1 MHSTRS
7 RLNNR
12 LKDTLLLTRNTKV
25 PKQGL
30 RLDGGAPVVRT
41 GSTGNGVLPVNLA
54 VSHGDLDKLGEVRLR
69 RVLAVGHLAVDV
81 NDGGIGQH
89 GREEVLLLALNGGAV
104 PLQGHF
110 RQHLTGSQR
119 VVHQRHGFVQRNGE
133 LERLV
138 DTLTS
143 RLTGLRVGRDGDN
156 VLELLYQHLVF
167 VTLHEDVA
175 DGIGG
180 EGTGGDIAL
189 GFTFDADITWSW
201 HVYAPK

>member
-1 MHSTRS
+1 M
-7 RLNNR
+7 
-12 LKDTLLLTRNTKV
+12 
-25 PKQGL
+25 
-30 RLDGGAPVVRT
+30 
-41 GSTGNGVLPVNLA
+41 LPINLA
-54 VSHGDLDKLGEVRLR
+54 IGHGDLDQLGEVRLR

-81 NDGGIGQH
+81 DDSGIGQH
-89 GREEVLLLALNGGAV
+89 GREEVLLLAFNGGAV

-110 RQHLTGSQR
+110 RQHFTGSQR
-119 VVHQRHGFVQRNGE
+119 VVHQRYGFVQRNGE

-138 DTLTS
+138 DTLTG

-167 VTLHEDVA
+167 VALYEDVA

-180 EGTGGDIAL
+180 EGTRGDIAL

-201 HVYAPK
+201 HGYAPK